1 MYGNNNDRMNN
12 REWIAILEHRQREDQ
27 GRPGDGAATLAL
39 RQQVREQSIRDARD
53 HIRRYGY

>member
-1 MYGNNNDRMNN
+1 MYGNHHDRMNN

-27 GRPGDGAATLAL
+27 GKPGDGMATLAL
-39 RQQVREQSIRDARD
+39 RRQVREQSIRDAQD